1 MINDSIFF
9 LKIFEKFNFIYK
21 NENKWNKYWN
31 FDLFSGRNN
40 CFFLDIF
47 YTEYDDDCTSSQFK
61 KTAFHITLILHH
73 LLISFIILVCFFS
86 TNKNLLLFVLILCIF
101 IFIQWKLF
109 SICII
114 TSASKKL
121 CNGKYK
127 WKITNIINNLL
138 DIIRNKFNSLS
149 ILRILK

>member
-1 MINDSIFF
+1 MITN
-9 LKIFEKFNFIYK
+9 KINTEILIYLVVGIIA
-21 NENKWNKYWN
+21 Y
-31 FDLFSGRNN
+31 
-40 CFFLDIF
+40 FLDIF

-127 WKITNIINNLL
+127 WKITNIINNITDNEYYFYLIILL
-138 DIIRNKFNSLS
+138 VL
-149 ILRILK
+149 ILKSYFIKC

>member
-1 MINDSIFF
+1 MRTNQINTEI
-9 LKIFEKFNFIYK
+9 FIYLVVGIIA
-21 NENKWNKYWN
+21 Y
-31 FDLFSGRNN
+31 
-40 CFFLDIF
+40 FLDIF

-73 LLISFIILVCFFS
+73 LLISFIILVSFFS

-127 WKITNIINNLL
+127 WKITSVINNITDNEYYFYLIILL
-138 DIIRNKFNSLS
+138 VL
-149 ILRILK
+149 ILKSYFIKC